1 MGELINDSRILL
13 VVPARGG
20 SKGIPMKNLRMIGG
34 RSLIARV
41 GDVLHGLPQIDAG
54 VVSTDHEDIA
64 KEAEVSGI
72 HAPFRRPDSLSG
84 DRVGD
89 LEVLSHALETMEM
102 IENRTFDIIVMLQ
115 PTSPFRT
122 GKQVTDCIEMLVNGG
137 WDAVWTVSIT
147 DTKAHPLKQL
157 NISDDQV
164 LQLYDSSGERIIA
177 RQELNAVYHRNG
189 VAYAFTR
196 ECILNQKTI
205 MGKRTGAMIVEEPCV
220 NIDTE
225 WDIDYAEYLI
235 QSGKMDA

>member
-1 MGELINDSRILL
+1 MINDSQILA

-41 GDVLHGLPQIDAG
+41 GDVLHSLPQIDTG

-72 HAPFRRPDSLSG
+72 QAPFRRPDSLSG

-89 LEVLSHALETMEM
+89 LEVLSHALETMEI
-102 IENRTFDIIVMLQ
+102 IENRVFDIIVMLQ

-122 GKQVTDCIEMLVNGG
+122 GKQVADCIEMLVNGG
-137 WDAVWTVSIT
+137 WDAVWTVSMT

-157 NISDDQV
+157 NVSNNQV
-164 LQLYDSSGERIIA
+164 LQLYDSSGARIVA
-177 RQELNAVYHRNG
+177 RQELNPVYHRNG
-189 VAYAFTR
+189 IAYAFTR
-196 ECILNQKTI
+196 ECIINQKKI
-205 MGKRTGAMIVEEPCV
+205 MGKRTGALVVEEPCV

-235 QSGKMDA
+235 ESGKMDA